1 MFCSGVFPQ
10 AGCNRGWWLCGC
22 GVLLYLLKYIR
33 QLDMKAIFLHSLL
46 HKEGVSGFSSD
57 RNSVYTSKNYINKSV
72 DSLNTVGVFCCCK
85 TIRPSVINHVNISQ
99 AI

>member
-1 MFCSGVFPQ
+1 MYSRRQG
-10 AGCNRGWWLCGC
+10 AIGGGGYASGC

-46 HKEGVSGFSSD
+46 HKEGVSGFSNN
-57 RNSVYTSKNYINKSV
+57 RNRVSINKSV

-85 TIRPSVINHVNISQ
+85 TIRPAVIKHFTISQ
-99 AI
+99 AIA